1 MENYIVSARKYRPS
15 TFESV
20 VGQRA
25 LTTTLKNAI
34 ATGKLAHAYL
44 FCGPRG
50 VGKTT
55 CARIFAKTINCMS
68 PTADGE
74 ACNQCESCTAFNEQR
89 SYNIH
94 ELDAAS
100 NNSVDDIRQLV
111 EQVRIPPQ
119 IGKYKVYIID
129 EVHMLSASAFNAFLK
144 TLEEPPRHAIF
155 ILATTEKHKILPT
168 ILSRCQI
175 YDFSRIGVEDTVAH
189 LAYVASKEG
198 ITAFNAFLKTLEEP
212 PRHAIFILA
221 TTEKHKI
228 LPTILSR
235 CQIYDFSRIGVED
248 TVAHLAY
255 VASKEGIT
263 AEPEALNVIA
273 LKADGGMR
281 DALSIFD
288 QVVSF
293 TGGHITY
300 KSVIENLN
308 VLDYEYY
315 FKLTGFFLENKI
327 SDALLL
333 LNDVLNK
340 GFDGSHFITGLSSH
354 LRDLLVSK
362 DPATLPL
369 LEVGASIRERYQA
382 QAQQCPL
389 PFLYRAMKLC
399 NDCDLNYR
407 ASKNKRLLVE
417 LTLIQVAQLTAEED
431 DGANGRSPKQAIK
444 PIFTQPAAAQ
454 QPQATAAMPQQ
465 TVQPAVQTNS
475 TPQPAATQHSNAT
488 TPHATPAAVL
498 MAQGRE
504 EKKIP
509 VMKMSGLGVSIKRPH
524 IEEEQRN
531 PSSNPTA
538 AHQAAQPEEDYIF
551 NERDLNYYWQEYAGR
566 MPKEQVAIAKRMQ
579 NMRITL
585 INDTTFEAV
594 VDNEIVAKE
603 FTGMIPTLQNYLRT
617 RLKNR
622 KVTMTVRISAP
633 TEKVRAYGR
642 VEKFQ
647 MMAQKNSALLQ
658 LKEEFGLELY

>member
-34 ATGKLAHAYL
+34 ATQKLAHAYL

-55 CARIFAKTINCMS
+55 CARIFAKTINCMT

-74 ACNQCESCTAFNEQR
+74 ACNQCESCVAFNEQR

-175 YDFSRIGVEDTVAH
+175 YDFNRISVEDTVNH
-189 LAYVASKEG
+189 LS
-198 ITAFNAFLKTLEEP
+198 
-212 PRHAIFILA
+212 
-221 TTEKHKI
+221 
-228 LPTILSR
+228 
-235 CQIYDFSRIGVED
+235 
-248 TVAHLAY
+248 Y

-273 LKADGGMR
+273 MKADGGMR

-293 TGGHITY
+293 TGGNITY
-300 KSVIENLN
+300 KSVIDNLN

-315 FKLTGFFLENKI
+315 FRLTDSFLENKV

-333 LNDVLNK
+333 FHAVLNK

-354 LRDLLVSK
+354 FRDLLVAK
-362 DPATLPL
+362 DAVTLPL
-369 LEVGASIRERYQA
+369 LEVGASIRQRYQE
-382 QAQQCPL
+382 QAQKCPL

-399 NDCDLNYR
+399 NECDLNYR
-407 ASKNKRLLVE
+407 VSKNKRLLVE
-417 LTLIQVAQLTAEED
+417 LTLIQVAQLTIEGD
-431 DGANGRSPKQAIK
+431 DVSGGRSPKKTIK
-444 PIFTQPAAAQ
+444 PVFTQPAAAQ
-454 QPQATAAMPQQ
+454 QPQVTSAASASQTAVHQQ
-465 TVQPAVQTNS
+465 TPVRQPQTPVAAQVVSSSTLSSSSSSSSNS
-475 TPQPAATQHSNAT
+475 TTSVPSQSAGI
-488 TPHATPAAVL
+488 
-498 MAQGRE
+498 AQGGQGER
-504 EKKIP
+504 KIP
-509 VMKMSGLGVSIKRPH
+509 VMKMSSLGVSIKNP
-524 IEEEQRN
+524 QRD
-531 PSSNPTA
+531 
-538 AHQAAQPEEDYIF
+538 QVAQKETMPQPGKVQQTVEEDFIF
-551 NERDLNYYWQEYAGR
+551 NDRDLNFYWQQYAGQL
-566 MPKEQVAIAKRMQ
+566 PKEEDSLTKRMQ
-579 NMRITL
+579 MLHPVLLN
-585 INDTTFEAV
+585 NSTTFEVV
-594 VDNEIVAKE
+594 VDNEIAAKD
-603 FTGMIPTLQNYLRT
+603 FRNLIPELQNYLRVQ
-617 RLKNR
+617 LKNS
-622 KVTMTVRISAP
+622 KVVMTVRVSEP
-633 TEKVRAYGR
+633 TETVRPVGR

-647 MMAQKNSALLQ
+647 MMAQKNQALMQ
-658 LKEEFGLELY
+658 LKDEFGLELY

>member
-34 ATGKLAHAYL
+34 ATQKLAHAYL

-55 CARIFAKTINCMS
+55 CARIFAKTINCMT

-74 ACNQCESCTAFNEQR
+74 ACNQCESCVAFNEQR

-175 YDFSRIGVEDTVAH
+175 YDFNRISVEDTVNH
-189 LAYVASKEG
+189 LS
-198 ITAFNAFLKTLEEP
+198 
-212 PRHAIFILA
+212 
-221 TTEKHKI
+221 
-228 LPTILSR
+228 
-235 CQIYDFSRIGVED
+235 
-248 TVAHLAY
+248 Y

-273 LKADGGMR
+273 MKADGGMR

-293 TGGHITY
+293 TGGNITY
-300 KSVIENLN
+300 KSVIDNLN

-315 FKLTGFFLENKI
+315 FRLTDCFLENKV

-333 LNDVLNK
+333 FNDILNK

-354 LRDLLVSK
+354 FRDLLVGK
-362 DPATLPL
+362 DPVTLPL
-369 LEVGASIRERYQA
+369 LEVGASIRQRYQE
-382 QAQQCPL
+382 QAQKCPL
-389 PFLYRAMKLC
+389 PFLYRAIKLC
-399 NDCDLNYR
+399 NECDLNYR
-407 ASKNKRLLVE
+407 ISKNKRLLVE
-417 LTLIQVAQLTAEED
+417 LTLIQVAQLTTEGD
-431 DGANGRSPKQAIK
+431 DVSGGRGPKKTIK
-444 PIFTQPAAAQ
+444 PVFTQPAAAQ
-454 QPQATAAMPQQ
+454 QPQVASATQVQQAPVHSSPSSVTTQAANGTTAQHPQASAA
-465 TVQPAVQTNS
+465 VQPGAPASPGAASSAPSQGAGVAQT
-475 TPQPAATQHSNAT
+475 AK
-488 TPHATPAAVL
+488 
-498 MAQGRE
+498 E
-504 EKKIP
+504 ERKIP
-509 VMKMSGLGVSIKRPH
+509 VMKMSSLGVSIKNP
-524 IEEEQRN
+524 QRDQVSQN
-531 PSSNPTA
+531 ATTTYVPKV
-538 AHQAAQPEEDYIF
+538 QQPEEDFMF
-551 NERDLNYYWQEYAGR
+551 NDRDLNYYWQEYAGQL
-566 MPKEQVAIAKRMQ
+566 PKEQDALAKRMQ
-579 NMRITL
+579 MLRPALLN
-585 INDTTFEAV
+585 NSTTFEVV
-594 VDNEIVAKE
+594 VDNEFAAKD
-603 FTGMIPTLQNYLRT
+603 FTALIPELQDYLRG
-617 RLKNR
+617 RLKNS
-622 KVTMTVRISAP
+622 KVMMTVRVSEA
-633 TEKVRAYGR
+633 TETVRPVGR

-647 MMAQKNSALLQ
+647 MMAQKNQALMQ
-658 LKEEFGLELY
+658 LKDEFGLELY

>member
-34 ATGKLAHAYL
+34 ATQKLAHAYL

-55 CARIFAKTINCMS
+55 CARIFAKTINCMT

-74 ACNQCESCTAFNEQR
+74 ACNQCESCVAFNEQR

-175 YDFSRIGVEDTVAH
+175 YDFNRISVEDTVNH
-189 LAYVASKEG
+189 LS
-198 ITAFNAFLKTLEEP
+198 
-212 PRHAIFILA
+212 
-221 TTEKHKI
+221 
-228 LPTILSR
+228 
-235 CQIYDFSRIGVED
+235 
-248 TVAHLAY
+248 Y

-273 LKADGGMR
+273 MKADGGMR

-293 TGGHITY
+293 TGGNITY
-300 KSVIENLN
+300 TGVSDNLN
-308 VLDYEYY
+308 VVDYEYY
-315 FKLTGFFLENKI
+315 FRLTDSFLENKV
-327 SDALLL
+327 SDVLLL
-333 LNDVLNK
+333 FNDVLNK

-354 LRDLLVSK
+354 FRDLLVAK
-362 DPATLPL
+362 DAVTLPL
-369 LEVGASIRERYQA
+369 LEVGASIRQRYQE
-382 QAQQCPL
+382 QAQKCPL

-399 NDCDLNYR
+399 NECDLNYR
-407 ASKNKRLLVE
+407 VSKNKRLLVE
-417 LTLIQVAQLTAEED
+417 LTLIQVAQLTIEGD
-431 DGANGRSPKQAIK
+431 DVSGGRSPKKTIK
-444 PIFTQPAAAQ
+444 PVFTQPAAAQ
-454 QPQATAAMPQQ
+454 QPQVTSAASASQTAVHQQ
-465 TVQPAVQTNS
+465 TPVRQPQTPVAAQVVSSSTSSSSSSSSNS
-475 TPQPAATQHSNAT
+475 TTSVPSQSAGI
-488 TPHATPAAVL
+488 
-498 MAQGRE
+498 AQRGQGER
-504 EKKIP
+504 KIP
-509 VMKMSGLGVSIKRPH
+509 VMKMSSLGVSIKNP
-524 IEEEQRN
+524 QRDQVTQKEMM
-531 PSSNPTA
+531 P
-538 AHQAAQPEEDYIF
+538 QPGKVQQTVEEDFIF
-551 NERDLNYYWQEYAGR
+551 NDRDLNFYWQQYAGQL
-566 MPKEQVAIAKRMQ
+566 PKEEDSLTKRMQ
-579 NMRITL
+579 MLHPVLLN
-585 INDTTFEAV
+585 NSTTFEVV
-594 VDNEIVAKE
+594 VDNEIAAKD
-603 FTGMIPTLQNYLRT
+603 FRNLIPELQNYLRVQ
-617 RLKNR
+617 LKNS
-622 KVTMTVRISAP
+622 KVVMTVRVSEP
-633 TEKVRAYGR
+633 TETVRPVGR

-647 MMAQKNSALLQ
+647 MMAQKNQALMQ
-658 LKEEFGLELY
+658 LKDEFGLELY

>member
-34 ATGKLAHAYL
+34 ATQKLAHAYL

-55 CARIFAKTINCMS
+55 CARIFAKTINCMT

-74 ACNQCESCTAFNEQR
+74 ACNQCESCVAFNEQR

-175 YDFSRIGVEDTVAH
+175 YDFNRISVEDTVNH
-189 LAYVASKEG
+189 LS
-198 ITAFNAFLKTLEEP
+198 
-212 PRHAIFILA
+212 
-221 TTEKHKI
+221 
-228 LPTILSR
+228 
-235 CQIYDFSRIGVED
+235 
-248 TVAHLAY
+248 Y

-273 LKADGGMR
+273 MKADGGMR

-293 TGGHITY
+293 TGGNITY
-300 KSVIENLN
+300 KSVIDNLN

-315 FKLTGFFLENKI
+315 FRLTDCFLENKV

-333 LNDVLNK
+333 FNDILNK

-354 LRDLLVSK
+354 FRDLLVGK
-362 DPATLPL
+362 DPVTLPL
-369 LEVGASIRERYQA
+369 LEVGASIRQRYQE
-382 QAQQCPL
+382 QAQKCPL

-399 NDCDLNYR
+399 NECDLNYR
-407 ASKNKRLLVE
+407 ISKNKRLLVE
-417 LTLIQVAQLTAEED
+417 LTLIQVAQLTTEGD
-431 DGANGRSPKQAIK
+431 DVSGGRGPKKTIK
-444 PIFTQPAAAQ
+444 PVFTQPAAAQ
-454 QPQATAAMPQQ
+454 QPQVASATQVQQASLHSSPSSVTTQAANGTTAQHPQASAA
-465 TVQPAVQTNS
+465 VQPGAPASPGAASSAPSQGAGVAQT
-475 TPQPAATQHSNAT
+475 AK
-488 TPHATPAAVL
+488 
-498 MAQGRE
+498 E
-504 EKKIP
+504 ERKIP
-509 VMKMSGLGVSIKRPH
+509 VMKMSSLGVSIKNP
-524 IEEEQRN
+524 QRDQVSQN
-531 PSSNPTA
+531 ATTTYVPKV
-538 AHQAAQPEEDYIF
+538 QQPEEDFMF
-551 NERDLNYYWQEYAGR
+551 NDRDLNYYWQEYAGQL
-566 MPKEQVAIAKRMQ
+566 PKEQDALAKRMQ
-579 NMRITL
+579 MLRPALLN
-585 INDTTFEAV
+585 NSTTFEVV
-594 VDNEIVAKE
+594 VDNEFAAKD
-603 FTGMIPTLQNYLRT
+603 FTALIPELQSYLRG
-617 RLKNR
+617 RLKNS
-622 KVTMTVRISAP
+622 KVVMTVRVSEA
-633 TEKVRAYGR
+633 TETIRPVGR

-647 MMAQKNSALLQ
+647 MMAQKNQALMQ
-658 LKEEFGLELY
+658 LKDEFGLELY

>member
-34 ATGKLAHAYL
+34 ATQKLAHAYL

-55 CARIFAKTINCMS
+55 CARIFAKTINCMT

-74 ACNQCESCTAFNEQR
+74 ACNQCESCVAFNEQR

-175 YDFSRIGVEDTVAH
+175 YDFNRISVEDTVNH
-189 LAYVASKEG
+189 LSYVASKEG
-198 ITAFNAFLKTLEEP
+198 I
-212 PRHAIFILA
+212 
-221 TTEKHKI
+221 
-228 LPTILSR
+228 S
-235 CQIYDFSRIGVED
+235 
-248 TVAHLAY
+248 
-255 VASKEGIT
+255 

-273 LKADGGMR
+273 MKADGGMR

-293 TGGHITY
+293 TGGNITY
-300 KSVIENLN
+300 KSVIDNLN

-315 FKLTGFFLENKI
+315 FRLTDCFLANKV

-333 LNDVLNK
+333 FNDVLNK

-354 LRDLLVSK
+354 FRDLLVGK
-362 DPATLPL
+362 DPVTLPL
-369 LEVGASIRERYQA
+369 LEVGASIRQRYQE
-382 QAQQCPL
+382 QAQKCPL
-389 PFLYRAMKLC
+389 PFLYKAMKLC
-399 NDCDLNYR
+399 NECDLNYR
-407 ASKNKRLLVE
+407 ISKNKRLLVE
-417 LTLIQVAQLTAEED
+417 LTLIQVAQLTTEGD
-431 DGANGRSPKQAIK
+431 DVSGGRSPKQTIK
-444 PIFTQPAAAQ
+444 PVFSQPAAAQ
-454 QPQATAAMPQQ
+454 PSQVASASSVQQGPVHSSPASVTANVTPNRQPQM
-465 TVQPAVQTNS
+465 
-475 TPQPAATQHSNAT
+475 AT
-488 TPHATPAAVL
+488 TARPVSPSATNTTSSAPLPGAGIPSVAK
-498 MAQGRE
+498 E
-504 EKKIP
+504 ERKVP
-509 VMKMSGLGVSIKRPH
+509 VMKMSSLGVSIKNP
-524 IEEEQRN
+524 QRD
-531 PSSNPTA
+531 
-538 AHQAAQPEEDYIF
+538 QAAQNATVAHVPRVQQPEQDSNF
-551 NERDLNYYWQEYAGR
+551 NERDLNYYWQEYAGQL
-566 MPKEQVAIAKRMQ
+566 PKEQVAIAKRMQ
-579 NMRITL
+579 VLRPGLLN
-585 INDTTFEAV
+585 NSTTFEIV
-594 VDNEIVAKE
+594 VDNEIAAKD
-603 FTGMIPTLQNYLRT
+603 FTALIPELQDYLRG
-617 RLKNR
+617 RLKNS
-622 KVTMTVRISAP
+622 KVVMTVRVSAP
-633 TEKVRAYGR
+633 TETVRAVGR

-647 MMAQKNSALLQ
+647 MMSQKNQALMQ

>member
-34 ATGKLAHAYL
+34 ATQKLAHAYL

-55 CARIFAKTINCMS
+55 CARIFAKTINCMT

-74 ACNQCESCTAFNEQR
+74 ACNQCESCVAFNEQR

-175 YDFSRIGVEDTVAH
+175 YDFNRISVEDTVNH
-189 LAYVASKEG
+189 LS
-198 ITAFNAFLKTLEEP
+198 
-212 PRHAIFILA
+212 
-221 TTEKHKI
+221 
-228 LPTILSR
+228 
-235 CQIYDFSRIGVED
+235 
-248 TVAHLAY
+248 Y

-273 LKADGGMR
+273 MKADGGMR

-293 TGGHITY
+293 TGGNITY
-300 KSVIENLN
+300 KSVIDNLN

-315 FKLTGFFLENKI
+315 FRLTDCFLENKV

-333 LNDVLNK
+333 FNDILNK

-354 LRDLLVSK
+354 FRDLLVGK
-362 DPATLPL
+362 DPVTLPL
-369 LEVGASIRERYQA
+369 LEVGASIRQRYQE
-382 QAQQCPL
+382 QAQKCPL
-389 PFLYRAMKLC
+389 QFLYRAMKLC
-399 NDCDLNYR
+399 NECDLNYR
-407 ASKNKRLLVE
+407 ISKNKRLLVE
-417 LTLIQVAQLTAEED
+417 LTLIQVAQLTTEGD
-431 DGANGRSPKQAIK
+431 DVSGGRGPTKTIK

-454 QPQATAAMPQQ
+454 QPQVASATQVQQASLHTSPSSVTTQAVNGTTVRHPQ
-465 TVQPAVQTNS
+465 AS
-475 TPQPAATQHSNAT
+475 AATQPGASASSG
-488 TPHATPAAVL
+488 AASS
-498 MAQGRE
+498 APSQGAGVAPTVKE
-504 EKKIP
+504 ERKIP
-509 VMKMSGLGVSIKRPH
+509 VMKMSSLGVSIKNP
-524 IEEEQRN
+524 QRDQTTQN
-531 PSSNPTA
+531 TVTTHVPRV
-538 AHQAAQPEEDYIF
+538 QQPEEDFIF
-551 NERDLNYYWQEYAGR
+551 NDRDLNYYWQEYAGQL
-566 MPKEQVAIAKRMQ
+566 PKEQDALTKRMQ
-579 NMRITL
+579 MLRPVLLN
-585 INDTTFEAV
+585 NSTTFEVV
-594 VDNEIVAKE
+594 VDNEFAAKD
-603 FTGMIPTLQNYLRT
+603 FTALIPELQDYLRG
-617 RLKNR
+617 RLKNS
-622 KVTMTVRISAP
+622 KVMMTVRVSEA
-633 TEKVRAYGR
+633 TETIRPVGR

-647 MMAQKNSALLQ
+647 MMAQKNQALMQ
-658 LKEEFGLELY
+658 LKDEFGLELY

>member
-1 MENYIVSARKYRPS
+1 MVQYVSDKNILNMENYIVSARKYRPS

-189 LAYVASKEG
+189 LAYVASKE
-198 ITAFNAFLKTLEEP
+198 
-212 PRHAIFILA
+212 
-221 TTEKHKI
+221 
-228 LPTILSR
+228 S
-235 CQIYDFSRIGVED
+235 
-248 TVAHLAY
+248 
-255 VASKEGIT
+255 IT

-315 FKLTGFFLENKI
+315 FKLTDCFLENKV

-333 LNDVLNK
+333 LNDVLSK
-340 GFDGSHFITGLSSH
+340 GFDGSHFITGLASH

-369 LEVGASIRERYQA
+369 LEVGASIRERYRA
-382 QAQQCPL
+382 QAQKCQL

-417 LTLIQVAQLTAEED
+417 LTLIQVSQLTVEGD
-431 DGANGRSPKQAIK
+431 DESHGRGPKQTIK

-454 QPQATAAMPQQ
+454 QPQAATAMPQQ
-465 TVQPAVQTNS
+465 TATATTQPAAQTNKPPQNS
-475 TPQPAATQHSNAT
+475 APQPAATIGGNAN
-488 TPHATPAAVL
+488 TPHATPAAIL
-498 MAQGRE
+498 MAQGKE

-509 VMKMSGLGVSIKRPH
+509 VVKMSGLGVSIKRPRA
-524 IEEEQRN
+524 EEEQAARTN
-531 PSSNPTA
+531 AAATQPA
-538 AHQAAQPEEDYIF
+538 AHQPEEDFIF
-551 NERDLNYYWQEYAGR
+551 NERDVNYYWQEYAGR
-566 MPKEQVAIAKRMQ
+566 LPKEQTAIAKRMQ
-579 NMRITL
+579 NMRVTL
-585 INDTTFEAV
+585 LTGTTFEAV

-603 FTGMIPTLQNYLRT
+603 FTSMIPVLQEYLRA

-622 KVTMTVRISAP
+622 NVTMTVRISAP
-633 TEKVRAYGR
+633 AEKVRAYGR

-647 MMAQKNSALLQ
+647 MMAQKNDALIQ
-658 LKEEFGLELY
+658 LKDEFGLELY

>member
-34 ATGKLAHAYL
+34 ATQKLAHAYL

-55 CARIFAKTINCMS
+55 CARIFAKTINCMT

-74 ACNQCESCTAFNEQR
+74 ACNQCESCVAFNEQR

-175 YDFSRIGVEDTVAH
+175 YDLNH
-189 LAYVASKEG
+189 LSYVASKEG
-198 ITAFNAFLKTLEEP
+198 I
-212 PRHAIFILA
+212 
-221 TTEKHKI
+221 
-228 LPTILSR
+228 S
-235 CQIYDFSRIGVED
+235 
-248 TVAHLAY
+248 
-255 VASKEGIT
+255 

-273 LKADGGMR
+273 MKADGGMR

-293 TGGHITY
+293 TGGNITY
-300 KSVIENLN
+300 KSVIDNLN

-315 FKLTGFFLENKI
+315 FRLTDCFLANKV

-333 LNDVLNK
+333 FNDVLNK

-354 LRDLLVSK
+354 FRDLLVGK
-362 DPATLPL
+362 DPVTLPL
-369 LEVGASIRERYQA
+369 LEVGASIRQRYQE
-382 QAQQCPL
+382 QAQKCPL
-389 PFLYRAMKLC
+389 PFLYKAMKLC
-399 NDCDLNYR
+399 NECDLNYR
-407 ASKNKRLLVE
+407 ISKNKRLLVE
-417 LTLIQVAQLTAEED
+417 LTLIQVAQLTTEGD
-431 DGANGRSPKQAIK
+431 DVSGGRSPKQTIK
-444 PIFTQPAAAQ
+444 PVFSQPAAAQ
-454 QPQATAAMPQQ
+454 PSQVASASSVQQAPVHSSPASVTANVTPNRQPQM
-465 TVQPAVQTNS
+465 
-475 TPQPAATQHSNAT
+475 AT
-488 TPHATPAAVL
+488 TARPVSPSATNTTSSAPLPGAGIPSVAK
-498 MAQGRE
+498 E
-504 EKKIP
+504 ERKVP
-509 VMKMSGLGVSIKRPH
+509 VMKMSSLGVSIKNP
-524 IEEEQRN
+524 QRD
-531 PSSNPTA
+531 
-538 AHQAAQPEEDYIF
+538 QAAQNATVAHVPRVQQPEQDSNF
-551 NERDLNYYWQEYAGR
+551 NERDLNYYWQEYAGQL
-566 MPKEQVAIAKRMQ
+566 PKEQVAIAKRMQ
-579 NMRITL
+579 VLRPVLLN
-585 INDTTFEAV
+585 NSTTFEIV
-594 VDNEIVAKE
+594 VDNEIAAKD
-603 FTGMIPTLQNYLRT
+603 FTALIPELQDYLRG
-617 RLKNR
+617 RLKNS
-622 KVTMTVRISAP
+622 KVVMTVRVSAP
-633 TEKVRAYGR
+633 TETVRAVGR

-647 MMAQKNSALLQ
+647 MMSQKNQALMQ

>member
-34 ATGKLAHAYL
+34 ATQKLAHAYL

-55 CARIFAKTINCMS
+55 CARIFAKTINCMT
-68 PTADGE
+68 PTAAGE
-74 ACNQCESCTAFNEQR
+74 ACNQCESCVAFNEQR

-155 ILATTEKHKILPT
+155 ILATTEKHKILPP
-168 ILSRCQI
+168 ILSSCQI
-175 YDFSRIGVEDTVAH
+175 YDFNRISVEDTVNH
-189 LAYVASKEG
+189 LS
-198 ITAFNAFLKTLEEP
+198 
-212 PRHAIFILA
+212 
-221 TTEKHKI
+221 
-228 LPTILSR
+228 
-235 CQIYDFSRIGVED
+235 
-248 TVAHLAY
+248 Y

-273 LKADGGMR
+273 MKADGGMR

-293 TGGHITY
+293 TGGNITY
-300 KSVIENLN
+300 KSVIDNLN

-315 FKLTGFFLENKI
+315 FRLTDCFLENKV

-333 LNDVLNK
+333 FNDILNK

-354 LRDLLVSK
+354 FRDLLVGK
-362 DPATLPL
+362 DPVTLPL
-369 LEVGASIRERYQA
+369 LEVGASIRQRYQE
-382 QAQQCPL
+382 QAQKCPL

-399 NDCDLNYR
+399 NECDLNYR
-407 ASKNKRLLVE
+407 ISKNKRLLVE
-417 LTLIQVAQLTAEED
+417 LTLIQVAQLTTEGD
-431 DGANGRSPKQAIK
+431 DVSGGRGPKKTIK
-444 PIFTQPAAAQ
+444 PVFTQPAAAQ
-454 QPQATAAMPQQ
+454 QPQVASATQVQQAPVHSSPSSVTTQAANGTTAQHPQASAA
-465 TVQPAVQTNS
+465 VQPGAPASPGAASSAPSQGAGVAQT
-475 TPQPAATQHSNAT
+475 AK
-488 TPHATPAAVL
+488 
-498 MAQGRE
+498 E
-504 EKKIP
+504 ERKIP
-509 VMKMSGLGVSIKRPH
+509 VMKMSSLGVSIKNP
-524 IEEEQRN
+524 QRDQVSQN
-531 PSSNPTA
+531 ATTTYVPKV
-538 AHQAAQPEEDYIF
+538 QQPEEDFMF
-551 NERDLNYYWQEYAGR
+551 NDRDLNYYWQEYAGQL
-566 MPKEQVAIAKRMQ
+566 PKEQDALAKRMQ
-579 NMRITL
+579 MLRPALFN
-585 INDTTFEAV
+585 NSTTFEVV
-594 VDNEIVAKE
+594 VDNEFAAKD
-603 FTGMIPTLQNYLRT
+603 FTALIPELQDYLRG
-617 RLKNR
+617 RLKNS
-622 KVTMTVRISAP
+622 KVMMTVRVSEA
-633 TEKVRAYGR
+633 TETVRPVGR

-647 MMAQKNSALLQ
+647 MMAQKNQALMQ
-658 LKEEFGLELY
+658 LKDEFGLELY

>member
-34 ATGKLAHAYL
+34 ATQKLAHAYL

-55 CARIFAKTINCMS
+55 CARIFAKTINCMT

-74 ACNQCESCTAFNEQR
+74 ACNQCESCVAFNEQR

-175 YDFSRIGVEDTVAH
+175 YDFNRISVEDTVNH
-189 LAYVASKEG
+189 LSYVASKEG
-198 ITAFNAFLKTLEEP
+198 I
-212 PRHAIFILA
+212 
-221 TTEKHKI
+221 
-228 LPTILSR
+228 S
-235 CQIYDFSRIGVED
+235 
-248 TVAHLAY
+248 
-255 VASKEGIT
+255 

-273 LKADGGMR
+273 MKADGGMR

-293 TGGHITY
+293 TGGNITY
-300 KSVIENLN
+300 KSVIDNLN

-315 FKLTGFFLENKI
+315 FRLTDCFLANKV

-333 LNDVLNK
+333 FNDVLNK

-354 LRDLLVSK
+354 FRDLLVGK
-362 DPATLPL
+362 DPVTLPL
-369 LEVGASIRERYQA
+369 LEVGASIRQRYQE
-382 QAQQCPL
+382 QAQKCPL
-389 PFLYRAMKLC
+389 PFLYKAMKLC
-399 NDCDLNYR
+399 NECDLNYR
-407 ASKNKRLLVE
+407 ISKNKRLLVE
-417 LTLIQVAQLTAEED
+417 LTLIQVAQLTTEGD
-431 DGANGRSPKQAIK
+431 DVSGGRSPKQTIK
-444 PIFTQPAAAQ
+444 PVFSQPAAAQ
-454 QPQATAAMPQQ
+454 PSQVASASSVQQAPVHSSPASVTANVTPNRQPQK
-465 TVQPAVQTNS
+465 
-475 TPQPAATQHSNAT
+475 AT
-488 TPHATPAAVL
+488 TARPVSPSATNTTSSAPLPGAGIPSVAK
-498 MAQGRE
+498 E
-504 EKKIP
+504 ERKVP
-509 VMKMSGLGVSIKRPH
+509 VMKMSSLGVSIKNP
-524 IEEEQRN
+524 QRD
-531 PSSNPTA
+531 
-538 AHQAAQPEEDYIF
+538 QAAQNATVAHVPRVQQPEQDSNF
-551 NERDLNYYWQEYAGR
+551 NERDLNYYWQEYAGQL
-566 MPKEQVAIAKRMQ
+566 PKEQVAIAKRMQ
-579 NMRITL
+579 VLRPVLLN
-585 INDTTFEAV
+585 NSTTFEIV
-594 VDNEIVAKE
+594 VDNEIAAKD
-603 FTGMIPTLQNYLRT
+603 FTALIPELQDYLRG
-617 RLKNR
+617 RLKNS
-622 KVTMTVRISAP
+622 KVVMKVRVSAP
-633 TEKVRAYGR
+633 TETVRAVGR

-647 MMAQKNSALLQ
+647 MMSQKNQALMQ

>member
-1 MENYIVSARKYRPS
+1 MYICTELKKTERIPDMENYIVSARKYRPS

-34 ATGKLAHAYL
+34 ATQKLAHAYL

-55 CARIFAKTINCMS
+55 CARIFAKTINCMT

-74 ACNQCESCTAFNEQR
+74 ACNQCESCVAFNEQR

-175 YDFSRIGVEDTVAH
+175 YDFNRISVEDTVNH
-189 LAYVASKEG
+189 LSYVASKE
-198 ITAFNAFLKTLEEP
+198 A
-212 PRHAIFILA
+212 
-221 TTEKHKI
+221 
-228 LPTILSR
+228 
-235 CQIYDFSRIGVED
+235 
-248 TVAHLAY
+248 
-255 VASKEGIT
+255 IT

-273 LKADGGMR
+273 MKADGGMR

-293 TGGHITY
+293 TGGNITY
-300 KSVIENLN
+300 KSVIDNLN

-315 FKLTGFFLENKI
+315 FRLTDCFLENKV

-333 LNDVLNK
+333 FNDILNK

-354 LRDLLVSK
+354 FRDLLVAK
-362 DPATLPL
+362 DAVTLPL
-369 LEVGASIRERYQA
+369 LEVGASIRQRYQE
-382 QAQQCPL
+382 QAQKCPL
-389 PFLYRAMKLC
+389 PFLYQAMKLC
-399 NDCDLNYR
+399 NECDLNYR
-407 ASKNKRLLVE
+407 ISKNKRLLVE
-417 LTLIQVAQLTAEED
+417 LTLIQVAQLTTGED
-431 DGANGRSPKQAIK
+431 DGSGGRSPKKTIK
-444 PIFTQPAAAQ
+444 PVFTQPAAVQQSQVASATSAQ
-454 QPQATAAMPQQ
+454 QNPVHSSPS
-465 TVQPAVQTNS
+465 S
-475 TPQPAATQHSNAT
+475 TPTQGAGYTTVARQPQMPAATQPASPSSTNVAVSS
-488 TPHATPAAVL
+488 TPS
-498 MAQGRE
+498 QGARVPVRE
-504 EKKIP
+504 EQRKVP
-509 VMKMSGLGVSIKRPH
+509 VMKMSSLGVSIKNP
-524 IEEEQRN
+524 QRGQEIQN
-531 PSSNPTA
+531 TA
-538 AHQAAQPEEDYIF
+538 ATAAPKVQMQPEEDLMF
-551 NERDLNYYWQEYAGR
+551 NDRDLNYYWQEYAAQL
-566 MPKEQVAIAKRMQ
+566 PKEQDALMKRMQ
-579 NMRITL
+579 MLRPALFKNS
-585 INDTTFEAV
+585 TTFEVV
-594 VDNEIVAKE
+594 VDNEMAAKD
-603 FTGMIPTLQNYLRT
+603 FTALIPELQEYLRS
-617 RLKNR
+617 RLRNSQ
-622 KVTMTVRISAP
+622 VVM
-633 TEKVRAYGR
+633 KVRVSEVAETIRPVGR

-647 MMAQKNSALLQ
+647 MMAQKNQALMQ
-658 LKEEFGLELY
+658 LKEVFGLELY

>member
-34 ATGKLAHAYL
+34 ATQKLAHAYL

-55 CARIFAKTINCMS
+55 CARIFAKTINCMT

-74 ACNQCESCTAFNEQR
+74 ACNQCESCVAFNEQR

-175 YDFSRIGVEDTVAH
+175 YDFNRISVEDTVNH
-189 LAYVASKEG
+189 LS
-198 ITAFNAFLKTLEEP
+198 
-212 PRHAIFILA
+212 
-221 TTEKHKI
+221 
-228 LPTILSR
+228 
-235 CQIYDFSRIGVED
+235 
-248 TVAHLAY
+248 Y

-273 LKADGGMR
+273 MKADGGMR

-293 TGGHITY
+293 TGGNITY
-300 KSVIENLN
+300 KSVIDNLN

-315 FKLTGFFLENKI
+315 FRLTDCFFENKV

-333 LNDVLNK
+333 FNDILNK

-354 LRDLLVSK
+354 FRDLLVGK
-362 DPATLPL
+362 DPVTLPL
-369 LEVGASIRERYQA
+369 LEVGASIRQRYQE
-382 QAQQCPL
+382 QAQKCPL

-399 NDCDLNYR
+399 NECDLNYR
-407 ASKNKRLLVE
+407 ISKNKRLLVE
-417 LTLIQVAQLTAEED
+417 LTLIQVAQLTTEGD
-431 DGANGRSPKQAIK
+431 DVSGGRGPTKTIK

-454 QPQATAAMPQQ
+454 QPQVASATQVQQ
-465 TVQPAVQTNS
+465 ASLHTSPSSVTTQAVNGT
-475 TPQPAATQHSNAT
+475 TARHPAAQPGASASSG
-488 TPHATPAAVL
+488 AASS
-498 MAQGRE
+498 APSQGAGVAPTVKE
-504 EKKIP
+504 ERKIP
-509 VMKMSGLGVSIKRPH
+509 VMKMSSLGVSIKNP
-524 IEEEQRN
+524 QRDQTTQN
-531 PSSNPTA
+531 TVTTHVPRV
-538 AHQAAQPEEDYIF
+538 QQPEEDFIF
-551 NERDLNYYWQEYAGR
+551 NDRDLNYYWQEYAGQL
-566 MPKEQVAIAKRMQ
+566 PKEQDALTKRMQ
-579 NMRITL
+579 MLRPVLLN
-585 INDTTFEAV
+585 NSTTFEVV
-594 VDNEIVAKE
+594 VDNEFAAKD
-603 FTGMIPTLQNYLRT
+603 FTALIPELQSYLRG
-617 RLKNR
+617 RLKNS
-622 KVTMTVRISAP
+622 KVVMTVRVSEA
-633 TEKVRAYGR
+633 TETIRPVGR

-647 MMAQKNSALLQ
+647 MMAQKNQALMQ
-658 LKEEFGLELY
+658 LKDEFGLELY

>member
-34 ATGKLAHAYL
+34 ATQKLAHAYL

-55 CARIFAKTINCMS
+55 CARIFAKTINCMT

-74 ACNQCESCTAFNEQR
+74 ACNQCESCVAFNEQR

-175 YDFSRIGVEDTVAH
+175 YDFNRISVEDTVNH
-189 LAYVASKEG
+189 LS
-198 ITAFNAFLKTLEEP
+198 
-212 PRHAIFILA
+212 
-221 TTEKHKI
+221 
-228 LPTILSR
+228 
-235 CQIYDFSRIGVED
+235 
-248 TVAHLAY
+248 Y

-273 LKADGGMR
+273 MKADGGMR

-293 TGGHITY
+293 TGGNITY
-300 KSVIENLN
+300 KSVIDNLN

-315 FKLTGFFLENKI
+315 FRLTDCFFENKV

-333 LNDVLNK
+333 FNDILNK

-354 LRDLLVSK
+354 FRDLLVGK
-362 DPATLPL
+362 DPVTLPL
-369 LEVGASIRERYQA
+369 LEVGASIRQRYQE
-382 QAQQCPL
+382 QAQKCPL

-399 NDCDLNYR
+399 NECDLNYR
-407 ASKNKRLLVE
+407 ISKNKRLLVE
-417 LTLIQVAQLTAEED
+417 LTLIQVAQLTTEGD
-431 DGANGRSPKQAIK
+431 DVSGGRGPTKTIK

-454 QPQATAAMPQQ
+454 QPQVA
-465 TVQPAVQTNS
+465 S
-475 TPQPAATQHSNAT
+475 ATQVQQASLHTSPASVT
-488 TPHATPAAVL
+488 TQAVNGTTARHPQVSAA
-498 MAQGRE
+498 AQPGASASSGAASSAPSQGAGVAPTVKE
-504 EKKIP
+504 ERKIP
-509 VMKMSGLGVSIKRPH
+509 VMKMSSLGVSIKNP
-524 IEEEQRN
+524 QRDQTTQN
-531 PSSNPTA
+531 TVTTHVPRV
-538 AHQAAQPEEDYIF
+538 QQPEEDFIF
-551 NERDLNYYWQEYAGR
+551 NDRDLNYYWQEYAGQL
-566 MPKEQVAIAKRMQ
+566 PKEQDALTKRMQ
-579 NMRITL
+579 MLRPVLLN
-585 INDTTFEAV
+585 NSTTFEVV
-594 VDNEIVAKE
+594 VDNEFAAKD
-603 FTGMIPTLQNYLRT
+603 FTALIPELQSYLRG
-617 RLKNR
+617 RLKNS
-622 KVTMTVRISAP
+622 KVVMTVRVSEA
-633 TEKVRAYGR
+633 TETIRPVGR

-647 MMAQKNSALLQ
+647 MMAQKNQALMQ
-658 LKEEFGLELY
+658 LKDEFGLELY

>member
-129 EVHMLSASAFNAFLK
+129 EVHMLSAS
-144 TLEEPPRHAIF
+144 
-155 ILATTEKHKILPT
+155 
-168 ILSRCQI
+168 
-175 YDFSRIGVEDTVAH
+175 
-189 LAYVASKEG
+189 
-198 ITAFNAFLKTLEEP
+198 AFNAFLKTLEEP

-488 TPHATPAAVL
+488 TPHATPTAVL

-538 AHQAAQPEEDYIF
+538 AHQAAQPKEDYIF

>member
-34 ATGKLAHAYL
+34 ATQKLAHAYL

-55 CARIFAKTINCMS
+55 CARIFAKTINCMT

-74 ACNQCESCTAFNEQR
+74 ACNQCESCVAFNEQR

-175 YDFSRIGVEDTVAH
+175 YDFNRISVEDTVNH
-189 LAYVASKEG
+189 LS
-198 ITAFNAFLKTLEEP
+198 
-212 PRHAIFILA
+212 
-221 TTEKHKI
+221 
-228 LPTILSR
+228 
-235 CQIYDFSRIGVED
+235 
-248 TVAHLAY
+248 Y

-273 LKADGGMR
+273 MKADGGMR

-293 TGGHITY
+293 TGGNITY
-300 KSVIENLN
+300 KSVIDNLN

-315 FKLTGFFLENKI
+315 FRLTDCFLENKV

-333 LNDVLNK
+333 FNDILNK

-354 LRDLLVSK
+354 FRDLLVGK
-362 DPATLPL
+362 DPVTLPL
-369 LEVGASIRERYQA
+369 LEVGASIRQRYQE
-382 QAQQCPL
+382 QAQKCPL

-399 NDCDLNYR
+399 NECDLNYR
-407 ASKNKRLLVE
+407 ISKNKRLLVE
-417 LTLIQVAQLTAEED
+417 LTLIQVAQLTTEGD
-431 DGANGRSPKQAIK
+431 DVSGGRGPTKTIK

-454 QPQATAAMPQQ
+454 QPQVASATQVQQASLHTSPSSVITQAVNVTTARHPQASAA
-465 TVQPAVQTNS
+465 VQPGAS
-475 TPQPAATQHSNAT
+475 ASSGAASSA
-488 TPHATPAAVL
+488 PS
-498 MAQGRE
+498 QGAGVAPTVKE
-504 EKKIP
+504 ERKIP
-509 VMKMSGLGVSIKRPH
+509 VMKMSSLGVSIKNP
-524 IEEEQRN
+524 QRDQTTQN
-531 PSSNPTA
+531 TVTTHVPRV
-538 AHQAAQPEEDYIF
+538 QQPEEDFIF
-551 NERDLNYYWQEYAGR
+551 NDRDLNYYWQEYAGQL
-566 MPKEQVAIAKRMQ
+566 PKEQDALTKRMQ
-579 NMRITL
+579 MLRPVLLN
-585 INDTTFEAV
+585 NSTTFEVV
-594 VDNEIVAKE
+594 VDNEFAAKD
-603 FTGMIPTLQNYLRT
+603 FTALIPELQSYLRG
-617 RLKNR
+617 RLKNS
-622 KVTMTVRISAP
+622 KVVMTVRVSEA
-633 TEKVRAYGR
+633 TETIRPVGR

-647 MMAQKNSALLQ
+647 MMAQKNQALMQ
-658 LKEEFGLELY
+658 LKDEFGLELY

>member
-34 ATGKLAHAYL
+34 ATQKLAHAYL

-55 CARIFAKTINCMS
+55 CARIFAKTINCMT

-74 ACNQCESCTAFNEQR
+74 ACNQCESCVAFNEQR

-175 YDFSRIGVEDTVAH
+175 YDFNRISVEDTVNH
-189 LAYVASKEG
+189 LS
-198 ITAFNAFLKTLEEP
+198 
-212 PRHAIFILA
+212 
-221 TTEKHKI
+221 
-228 LPTILSR
+228 
-235 CQIYDFSRIGVED
+235 
-248 TVAHLAY
+248 Y

-273 LKADGGMR
+273 MKADGGMR

-293 TGGHITY
+293 TGGNITY
-300 KSVIENLN
+300 KSVIDNLN

-315 FKLTGFFLENKI
+315 FRLTDSFLENKV
-327 SDALLL
+327 SNALLL
-333 LNDVLNK
+333 FNDVLNK

-354 LRDLLVSK
+354 FRDLLVAK
-362 DPATLPL
+362 DAVTLPL
-369 LEVGASIRERYQA
+369 LEVGASIRQRYQE
-382 QAQQCPL
+382 QAQKCPL

-399 NDCDLNYR
+399 NECDLNYR
-407 ASKNKRLLVE
+407 VSKNKRLLVE
-417 LTLIQVAQLTAEED
+417 LTLIQVAQLTIEGD
-431 DGANGRSPKQAIK
+431 DVSGGRSPKQTIK
-444 PIFTQPAAAQ
+444 PVFTQPAAAQ
-454 QPQATAAMPQQ
+454 QPQVTSAASASQTAVHQQ
-465 TVQPAVQTNS
+465 TPVRQPQTPVAAQVVSSSTSSSSSSSSNS
-475 TPQPAATQHSNAT
+475 TTSVPSQSTGI
-488 TPHATPAAVL
+488 
-498 MAQGRE
+498 AQRGQGER
-504 EKKIP
+504 KIP
-509 VMKMSGLGVSIKRPH
+509 VMKMSSLGVSIKNP
-524 IEEEQRN
+524 QRDQVTQKEMM
-531 PSSNPTA
+531 P
-538 AHQAAQPEEDYIF
+538 QPGKVRQTVEEDFIF
-551 NERDLNYYWQEYAGR
+551 NDRDLNFYWQQYAGQL
-566 MPKEQVAIAKRMQ
+566 PKEEDSLTKRMQ
-579 NMRITL
+579 MLHPVLLN
-585 INDTTFEAV
+585 NSTTFEVV
-594 VDNEIVAKE
+594 VDNEIAAKD
-603 FTGMIPTLQNYLRT
+603 FRNLIPELQNYLRVQ
-617 RLKNR
+617 LKNS
-622 KVTMTVRISAP
+622 KVVMTVRVSEP
-633 TEKVRAYGR
+633 TETVRPVGR

-647 MMAQKNSALLQ
+647 MMAQKNQALMQ
-658 LKEEFGLELY
+658 LKDEFGLELY

>member
-74 ACNQCESCTAFNEQR
+74 ACNQCESCTSFNEQR

-129 EVHMLSASAFNAFLK
+129 EVHMLSAS
-144 TLEEPPRHAIF
+144 
-155 ILATTEKHKILPT
+155 
-168 ILSRCQI
+168 
-175 YDFSRIGVEDTVAH
+175 
-189 LAYVASKEG
+189 
-198 ITAFNAFLKTLEEP
+198 AFNAFLKTLEEP

-566 MPKEQVAIAKRMQ
+566 MPKDQVAIAKRMQ

-603 FTGMIPTLQNYLRT
+603 FTGSAKLPTYP
-617 RLKNR
+617 
-622 KVTMTVRISAP
+622 A
-633 TEKVRAYGR
+633 
-642 VEKFQ
+642 
-647 MMAQKNSALLQ
+647 
-658 LKEEFGLELY
+658 KEPQSHHDCPD

>member
-34 ATGKLAHAYL
+34 ATQKLAHAYL

-55 CARIFAKTINCMS
+55 CARLFAKTINCMT

-74 ACNQCESCTAFNEQR
+74 ACNQCESCVAFNEQR

-175 YDFSRIGVEDTVAH
+175 YDFNRISVEDTVNH
-189 LAYVASKEG
+189 LS
-198 ITAFNAFLKTLEEP
+198 
-212 PRHAIFILA
+212 
-221 TTEKHKI
+221 
-228 LPTILSR
+228 
-235 CQIYDFSRIGVED
+235 
-248 TVAHLAY
+248 Y

-273 LKADGGMR
+273 MKADGGMR

-293 TGGHITY
+293 TGGNITY
-300 KSVIENLN
+300 KSVIDNLN

-315 FKLTGFFLENKI
+315 FRLTDSFLENKV
-327 SDALLL
+327 SNALLL
-333 LNDVLNK
+333 FNDVLNK

-354 LRDLLVSK
+354 FRDLLVAK
-362 DPATLPL
+362 DAVTLPL
-369 LEVGASIRERYQA
+369 LEVGASIRQRYQE
-382 QAQQCPL
+382 QAQKCPL

-399 NDCDLNYR
+399 NECDLNYR
-407 ASKNKRLLVE
+407 VSKNKRLLVE
-417 LTLIQVAQLTAEED
+417 LTLIQVAQLTIEGD
-431 DGANGRSPKQAIK
+431 DVSGGRSPKKTIK
-444 PIFTQPAAAQ
+444 PVFTQPAAAQ
-454 QPQATAAMPQQ
+454 QPQVTSAASASQTAVHQQ
-465 TVQPAVQTNS
+465 TPVRQPQTPVAAQVVSSSTSSSSSSSSNS
-475 TPQPAATQHSNAT
+475 TTSVPSQSTGI
-488 TPHATPAAVL
+488 
-498 MAQGRE
+498 AQRGQGER
-504 EKKIP
+504 KIP
-509 VMKMSGLGVSIKRPH
+509 VMKMSSLGVSIKNP
-524 IEEEQRN
+524 QRDQVTQKEMM
-531 PSSNPTA
+531 P
-538 AHQAAQPEEDYIF
+538 QPGKVRQTVEEDFIF
-551 NERDLNYYWQEYAGR
+551 NDRDLNFYWQQYAGQL
-566 MPKEQVAIAKRMQ
+566 PKEEDSLTKRMQ
-579 NMRITL
+579 MLHPVLLN
-585 INDTTFEAV
+585 NSTTFEVV
-594 VDNEIVAKE
+594 VDNEIAAKD
-603 FTGMIPTLQNYLRT
+603 FRNLIPELQNYLRVQ
-617 RLKNR
+617 LKNS
-622 KVTMTVRISAP
+622 KVVMTVRVSEP
-633 TEKVRAYGR
+633 TETVRPVGR

-647 MMAQKNSALLQ
+647 MMAQKNQALMQ
-658 LKEEFGLELY
+658 LKDEFGLELY

>member
-34 ATGKLAHAYL
+34 ATQKLAHAYL

-55 CARIFAKTINCMS
+55 CARIFAKTINCMT

-74 ACNQCESCTAFNEQR
+74 ACNQCESCVAFNEQR

-155 ILATTEKHKILPT
+155 ILATTEKHKIIPT

-175 YDFSRIGVEDTVAH
+175 YDFNRISVEDTVNH
-189 LAYVASKEG
+189 LS
-198 ITAFNAFLKTLEEP
+198 
-212 PRHAIFILA
+212 
-221 TTEKHKI
+221 
-228 LPTILSR
+228 
-235 CQIYDFSRIGVED
+235 
-248 TVAHLAY
+248 Y

-273 LKADGGMR
+273 MKADGGMR

-293 TGGHITY
+293 TGGNITY
-300 KSVIENLN
+300 KSVIDNLN

-315 FKLTGFFLENKI
+315 FRLTDCFLENKV

-333 LNDVLNK
+333 FNDILNK

-354 LRDLLVSK
+354 FRDLLVGK
-362 DPATLPL
+362 DPVTLPL
-369 LEVGASIRERYQA
+369 LEVGASIRQRYQE
-382 QAQQCPL
+382 QAQKCPL

-399 NDCDLNYR
+399 NECDLNYR
-407 ASKNKRLLVE
+407 ISKNKRLLVE
-417 LTLIQVAQLTAEED
+417 LTLIQVAQLTTEGD
-431 DGANGRSPKQAIK
+431 DVSGGRGPKKTIK
-444 PIFTQPAAAQ
+444 PVFTQPAAAQ
-454 QPQATAAMPQQ
+454 QPQVASGTQVQQAPVHSSPSSVTTQAANGTTAQHPQASAA
-465 TVQPAVQTNS
+465 VQPGAPASPGAASSAPSQGAGVAQT
-475 TPQPAATQHSNAT
+475 AK
-488 TPHATPAAVL
+488 
-498 MAQGRE
+498 E
-504 EKKIP
+504 ERKIP
-509 VMKMSGLGVSIKRPH
+509 VMKMSSLGVSIKNP
-524 IEEEQRN
+524 QRDQVSQN
-531 PSSNPTA
+531 A
-538 AHQAAQPEEDYIF
+538 ATTYVPKVQQPEEDFMF
-551 NERDLNYYWQEYAGR
+551 NDRDLNYYWQEYAGQL
-566 MPKEQVAIAKRMQ
+566 PKEQDALAKRMQ
-579 NMRITL
+579 MLRPALLN
-585 INDTTFEAV
+585 NSTTFEVV
-594 VDNEIVAKE
+594 VDNEFAAKD
-603 FTGMIPTLQNYLRT
+603 FTALIPELQDYLRG
-617 RLKNR
+617 RLKNS
-622 KVTMTVRISAP
+622 KVMMTVRVSEA
-633 TEKVRAYGR
+633 TETVRPVGR

-647 MMAQKNSALLQ
+647 MMAQKNQALMQ
-658 LKEEFGLELY
+658 LKDEFGLELY

>member
-20 VGQRA
+20 IGQHA

-34 ATGKLAHAYL
+34 STGKLAHAYL

-68 PTADGE
+68 PTAQGE
-74 ACNQCESCTAFNEQR
+74 ACNECESCRAFNEQR

-129 EVHMLSASAFNAFLK
+129 EVHMLSTSAFNAFLK
-144 TLEEPPRHAIF
+144 TLEEPPKHAIF

-175 YDFSRIGVEDTVAH
+175 YDFNRIGVEDIVAH

-198 ITAFNAFLKTLEEP
+198 I
-212 PRHAIFILA
+212 
-221 TTEKHKI
+221 
-228 LPTILSR
+228 S
-235 CQIYDFSRIGVED
+235 
-248 TVAHLAY
+248 
-255 VASKEGIT
+255 

-300 KSVIENLN
+300 RSVIENLN

-315 FKLTGFFLENKI
+315 FSLTDYLLANKV
-327 SDALLL
+327 SESLLL

-340 GFDGSHFITGLSSH
+340 GFDCGHFINGLSLH

-362 DPATLPL
+362 DPVTLPL
-369 LEVGASIRERYQA
+369 LEVGASIRERYRTQA
-382 QAQQCPL
+382 EKCPL
-389 PFLYRAMKLC
+389 SFLYQAMKLC

-417 LTLIQVAQLTAEED
+417 LTLIQIAQLTDRGNDTPTEHT
-431 DGANGRSPKQAIK
+431 PKPSTSIK
-444 PIFTQPAAAQ
+444 PVFTQPAQQGAQTTTPQ
-454 QPQATAAMPQQ
+454 QPAYIQQPAPSPLPNTAPNKPSAATAQP
-465 TVQPAVQTNS
+465 VSGRQPAQ
-475 TPQPAATQHSNAT
+475 
-488 TPHATPAAVL
+488 AAVATDSAFHPQTSI
-498 MAQGRE
+498 AQTLKAQE
-504 EKKIP
+504 KDDKKIP
-509 VMKMSGLGVSIKRPH
+509 SIKKRGLSVSIKHP
-524 IEEEQRN
+524 
-531 PSSNPTA
+531 
-538 AHQAAQPEEDYIF
+538 QPEESTQPTEPLQVNASPTHAQSEDEDYMV
-551 NERDLNYYWQEYAGR
+551 NEKDVNHYWLEYAGQ
-566 MPKEQVAIAKRMQ
+566 MPQEQIALAKRMQ
-579 NMRITL
+579 NMHIIQL
-585 INDTTFEAV
+585 NDTAFETTV
-594 VDNEIVAKE
+594 ENEIIAKE
-603 FTGMIPTLQNYLRT
+603 FSGLIPDVQKYLREK
-617 RLKNR
+617 LKNR
-622 KVTMTVRISAP
+622 KITIAVRISASE
-633 TEKVRAYGR
+633 EKKRVYGKA
-642 VEKFQ
+642 EKFQ
-647 MMAQKNSALLQ
+647 MMNQKNSALMD
-658 LKEEFGLELY
+658 LKEKFGLELY

>member
-34 ATGKLAHAYL
+34 ATQKRAHAYL

-55 CARIFAKTINCMS
+55 CARIFAKTINCMT

-74 ACNQCESCTAFNEQR
+74 ACNQCESCVAFNEQR

-175 YDFSRIGVEDTVAH
+175 YDFNRISVEDTVNH
-189 LAYVASKEG
+189 LSYVASKEG
-198 ITAFNAFLKTLEEP
+198 I
-212 PRHAIFILA
+212 
-221 TTEKHKI
+221 
-228 LPTILSR
+228 S
-235 CQIYDFSRIGVED
+235 
-248 TVAHLAY
+248 
-255 VASKEGIT
+255 

-273 LKADGGMR
+273 MKADGGMR

-293 TGGHITY
+293 TGGNITY
-300 KSVIENLN
+300 KSVIDNLN

-315 FKLTGFFLENKI
+315 FRLTDCFLANKV

-333 LNDVLNK
+333 FNDVLNK

-354 LRDLLVSK
+354 FRDLLVGK
-362 DPATLPL
+362 DPVTLPL
-369 LEVGASIRERYQA
+369 LEVGASIRQRYQE
-382 QAQQCPL
+382 QAQKCPL
-389 PFLYRAMKLC
+389 PFLYKAMKLC
-399 NDCDLNYR
+399 NECDLNYR
-407 ASKNKRLLVE
+407 ISKNKRLLVE
-417 LTLIQVAQLTAEED
+417 LTLIQVAQLTTEGD
-431 DGANGRSPKQAIK
+431 DVSGGRSPKQTIK
-444 PIFTQPAAAQ
+444 PVFSQPAAAQ
-454 QPQATAAMPQQ
+454 PSQVASASSVQQAPVHSSPASVTANVTPNRQPQM
-465 TVQPAVQTNS
+465 
-475 TPQPAATQHSNAT
+475 AT
-488 TPHATPAAVL
+488 TARPVSPSATNTTSSAPLPGAGIPSVAK
-498 MAQGRE
+498 E
-504 EKKIP
+504 ERKVP
-509 VMKMSGLGVSIKRPH
+509 VMKMSSLGVSIKNP
-524 IEEEQRN
+524 QRD
-531 PSSNPTA
+531 
-538 AHQAAQPEEDYIF
+538 QAAQNATVAHVPRVQQPEQDSNF
-551 NERDLNYYWQEYAGR
+551 NERDLNYYWQEYAGQL
-566 MPKEQVAIAKRMQ
+566 PKEQVAIAKRMQ
-579 NMRITL
+579 VLRPVLLN
-585 INDTTFEAV
+585 NSTTFEIV
-594 VDNEIVAKE
+594 VDNEIAAKD
-603 FTGMIPTLQNYLRT
+603 FTALIPELQDYLRV
-617 RLKNR
+617 RLKNS
-622 KVTMTVRISAP
+622 KVVMTVRVSAP
-633 TEKVRAYGR
+633 TETVRAVGR

-647 MMAQKNSALLQ
+647 MMSQKNQALMQ

>member
-34 ATGKLAHAYL
+34 ATQKLAHAYL

-55 CARIFAKTINCMS
+55 CARIFAKTINCMT

-74 ACNQCESCTAFNEQR
+74 ACNQCESCVAFNEQR

-175 YDFSRIGVEDTVAH
+175 YDFNRISVEDTVNH
-189 LAYVASKEG
+189 LS
-198 ITAFNAFLKTLEEP
+198 
-212 PRHAIFILA
+212 
-221 TTEKHKI
+221 
-228 LPTILSR
+228 
-235 CQIYDFSRIGVED
+235 
-248 TVAHLAY
+248 Y

-273 LKADGGMR
+273 MKADGGMR

-293 TGGHITY
+293 TGGNITY
-300 KSVIENLN
+300 KSVIDNLN

-315 FKLTGFFLENKI
+315 FRLTDCFLENKV

-333 LNDVLNK
+333 FNDILNK

-354 LRDLLVSK
+354 FRDLLVGK
-362 DPATLPL
+362 DPVTLPL
-369 LEVGASIRERYQA
+369 LEVGASIRQRYQE
-382 QAQQCPL
+382 QAQKCPL

-399 NDCDLNYR
+399 NECDLNYR
-407 ASKNKRLLVE
+407 ISKNKRLLVE
-417 LTLIQVAQLTAEED
+417 LTLIQVAQLTTEGD
-431 DGANGRSPKQAIK
+431 DVSGGRGPKKTIK
-444 PIFTQPAAAQ
+444 PVFTQPAAAQ
-454 QPQATAAMPQQ
+454 QPQVTSATQVQQAPVHSSPSSVTTQAANGTTAQHPQASAA
-465 TVQPAVQTNS
+465 VQPGAPASPGAASSAPSQGAGVAQT
-475 TPQPAATQHSNAT
+475 AK
-488 TPHATPAAVL
+488 
-498 MAQGRE
+498 E
-504 EKKIP
+504 ERKIP
-509 VMKMSGLGVSIKRPH
+509 VMKMSSLGVSIKNP
-524 IEEEQRN
+524 QRDQVSQN
-531 PSSNPTA
+531 ATTTYVPKV
-538 AHQAAQPEEDYIF
+538 QQPEEDFMF
-551 NERDLNYYWQEYAGR
+551 NDRDLNYYWQEYAGQL
-566 MPKEQVAIAKRMQ
+566 PKEQDALAKRMQ
-579 NMRITL
+579 MLRPALLN
-585 INDTTFEAV
+585 NSTTFEVV
-594 VDNEIVAKE
+594 VDNEFAAKD
-603 FTGMIPTLQNYLRT
+603 FTALIPELQDYLRS
-617 RLKNR
+617 RLKNS
-622 KVTMTVRISAP
+622 KVMMTVRVSEA
-633 TEKVRAYGR
+633 TETVRPVGR

-647 MMAQKNSALLQ
+647 MMAQKNQALMQ
-658 LKEEFGLELY
+658 LKDEFGLELY